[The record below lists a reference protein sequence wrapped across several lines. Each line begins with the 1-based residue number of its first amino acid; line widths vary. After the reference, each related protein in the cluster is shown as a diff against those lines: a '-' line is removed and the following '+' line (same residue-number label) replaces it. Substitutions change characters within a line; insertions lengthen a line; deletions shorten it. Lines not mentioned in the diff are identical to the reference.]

1 MTNRKEVQALYD
13 KQKRGASVMSREKMM
28 GIWMIMVRFL
38 IAFTALFLFSYVAF
52 LLTNSAWISLIALV
66 IVQLYLQIR
75 RYLKETA

>member
-1 MTNRKEVQALYD
+1 
-13 KQKRGASVMSREKMM
+13 MSREKMM

-38 IAFTALFLFSYVAF
+38 IAFTTLFLFSYVVF
-52 LLTNSAWISLIALV
+52 LLTNSVWISLIALV

>member
-38 IAFTALFLFSYVAF
+38 IAFTALFLFSYVVF
-52 LLTNSAWISLIALV
+52 LLTNSVWISLIALV

>member
-1 MTNRKEVQALYD
+1 
-13 KQKRGASVMSREKMM
+13 MSREKMM
-28 GIWMIMVRFL
+28 GIWMIIVRFL
-38 IAFTALFLFSYVAF
+38 IAFTALFLFSYVVF